1 MSPPPE
7 PLTEPNAAAR
17 FYRSGSAGW
26 IADEG
31 GGHPIAPTMKSR
43 IDTLPPDHL
52 DVPAPLGRLIDLA
65 YNLWWTWHREARQ
78 LFERIDPALWTRY
91 RNPVRLLLLARRQR
105 LAELAGDQSFLD
117 EMARVLAQFDR
128 QTRGPEGHPAPV
140 AYVSAEYGLSESLPI
155 YSGGLG
161 ILSGDHLKE
170 AADMGLPLIGIGLF
184 YRRGYFHQ
192 VVDSDG
198 WQQHDYPE
206 LDAMRLPLLRV
217 RGPDGGTLRV
227 KVEAGDRQIALRVW
241 VAFVGHVPLLLL
253 DSHTSHNPPEDQFIT
268 SQLYVRGRDMRLVQE
283 VVLGRGAVAVLEA
296 LGLSPQLYHMNEG
309 HSAFLAL
316 ETLRRRAVGGARN
329 GAAGGSG
336 AGGTG
341 SAPVRQP
348 LAAAI
353 EAIRPLHAFTT
364 HTPVP
369 AGNEVF
375 EREAVRPYLARTAAD
390 LGVDTEALL
399 ALGDAD
405 GGHNGFAPGFN
416 LTALALR
423 LSGRANGVSELHGKI
438 SRAMWPGFAIDSIT
452 NGVHVPTWLGREM
465 SRVLRINEAGRPGD
479 AGKSAE
485 PCEPAEL
492 ARRASQV
499 SDEVLWAAHL
509 AQKHRLMRF
518 VRHRALRQA
527 ARHGHSPDELRRLQT
542 LLNPEAL
549 TLGFARRFAP
559 YKRADLL
566 VRDPA
571 RLERLLTSADRPVQ
585 IVMAGKAHPAD
596 KPGQEI
602 IHRIW
607 QLAGS
612 TRMRG
617 RIVFVEDYDAS
628 VARLMVRGVDCWLN
642 TPTWPLE
649 ACGTSGMKAAIN
661 GVIHASVPDGWWAEG
676 YVPGA
681 GFKIGEQVG
690 PDNDRDATALFEL
703 LEQQLVPRFYER
715 DALGLP
721 HAWIAIMRN
730 SMAAYLE
737 RFSSRR
743 MVQQYAARLYRLPG
757 FTDGSSAD
765 SAARS
770 TEQPAP
776 TH

>member
-1 MSPPPE
+1 MH
-7 PLTEPNAAAR
+7 PLIT
-17 FYRSGSAGW
+17 
-26 IADEG
+26 
-31 GGHPIAPTMKSR
+31 
-43 IDTLPPDHL
+43 TLPPDHL
-52 DVPAPLGRLIDLA
+52 EIPAPLHRLIDLA
-65 YNLWWTWHREARQ
+65 YNLWWTWHREARAI
-78 LFERIDPALWTRY
+78 FERIDPDLWTRY
-91 RNPVRLLLLARRQR
+91 RNPVRLLLLTRRQR
-105 LAELAGDQSFLD
+105 LAELAVHQPFLD
-117 EMARVLAQFDR
+117 EMARVLALFDADLR
-128 QTRGPEGHPAPV
+128 RPRLDEPPV

-161 ILSGDHLKE
+161 ILSADHLKE
-170 AADMGLPLIGIGLF
+170 AADMGLPLLGIGLF

-192 VVDSDG
+192 VVDEDG
-198 WQQHDYPE
+198 WQQHDFPE

-217 RGPDGGTLRV
+217 KGPDGGTLRV

-241 VAFVGHVPLLLL
+241 TAFVGHVPLLLL
-253 DSHTSHNPPEDQFIT
+253 DSHTTHNTPEDHYIT
-268 SQLYVRGRDMRLVQE
+268 SQLYVRGREMRLLQE
-283 VVLGRGAVAVLEA
+283 IVLGRGAVAVLEA
-296 LGLSPQLYHMNEG
+296 LGIAPRLYHMNEG

-316 ETLRRRAVGGARN
+316 ETLRRRAVGRG
-329 GAAGGSG
+329 G
-336 AGGTG
+336 AGG
-341 SAPVRQP
+341 AKPVLRP
-348 LAAAI
+348 LD
-353 EAIRPLHAFTT
+353 EAVAEIRPHHVFTT

-375 EREAVRPYLARTAAD
+375 DKEAVRPYLERTAAD
-390 LGVDTEALL
+390 LGVESDELL

-423 LSGRANGVSELHGKI
+423 LSGRANAVSALHGTI
-438 SRAMWPGFAIDSIT
+438 SRKMWPGYEIGSIT

-465 SRVLRINEAGRPGD
+465 SRVLQLDEHTD
-479 AGKSAE
+479 
-485 PCEPAEL
+485 PAAL
-492 ARRASQV
+492 ARCAGQLG
-499 SDEVLWAAHL
+499 DEVLWAAHL

-527 ARHGHSPDELRRLQT
+527 ARHGHSPVEMRRIQT

-571 RLERLLTSADRPVQ
+571 RLERLLSDVTHPVQ

-612 TRMRG
+612 ERLRG

-661 GVIHASVPDGWWAEG
+661 GVIHASVPDGWWAEAWT
-676 YVPGA
+676 PEA
-681 GFKIGEQVG
+681 GFKIGEQEP
-690 PDNDRDATALFEL
+690 PDNERDAGLLFDLIEH
-703 LEQQLVPRFYER
+703 ELVPRFYER

-721 HAWIAIMRN
+721 HAWIAMMRA
-730 SMAAYLE
+730 SMATYLE
-737 RFSSRR
+737 RFSTRR
-743 MVQQYAARLYRLPG
+743 MVRQYAARLYALPG
-757 FTDGSSAD
+757 FEDEAP
-765 SAARS
+765 
-770 TEQPAP
+770 PAP
-776 TH
+776 ERATATAPAS